1 MGLIRGLLAAL
12 AAGGWV
18 MSAVKLRSL
27 HRDPS
32 NLALRYLCVAQV
44 ALTLAVTLQPMAAR
58 VDRTLGILDV
68 GRVTSNCLT
77 LVAAATGL
85 AFGVHASS
93 PAHTARP
100 FVRRQLTVMWICL
113 AAIVT
118 LAAWHRPPYGVSD
131 PRVASGVHYDAT
143 PSLGQAPYTLVYLG
157 YLAWV
162 LFQVGRIAHRNRAVS
177 GAGPPLVALG
187 VRTITAGAAIGI
199 AYTAAKAAGVT
210 AATWDEPSPL
220 LDTAIPA
227 LFTAAII
234 AILVGIT
241 LPAWGARVGADR
253 LYERFTAW
261 QSCRQ
266 LRPLWRLLVTASPQI
281 ALLPH
286 PTPAPL
292 RRVRLTIE
300 ILDGCA
306 LLTPWITPAAAETA
320 ARHADALGLA
330 PHQRTAAI
338 EAATLA
344 TAAHRKLQGHPP
356 ATNPADHAPLAPSP
370 GSRAGTAADQ
380 VAWLEHIARTIRH
393 SRAVTATLR
402 ELGTAPTRHRHRAR

>member
-1 MGLIRGLLAAL
+1 VDLVRGLLVAL
-12 AAGGWV
+12 AIGGWAV
-18 MSAVKLRSL
+18 SASKLRSL
-27 HRDPS
+27 RRDPS
-32 NLALRYLCVAQV
+32 NLALRHLCIAQL
-44 ALTLAVTLQPMAAR
+44 ALTLAVTLQPMAAS
-58 VDRTLGILDV
+58 VDRTLGILDLS
-68 GRVTSNCLT
+68 RVTANCLT
-77 LVAAATGL
+77 LLAATSGL

-100 FVRRQLTVMWICL
+100 FVRRQLAAMWICL

-131 PRVASGVHYDAT
+131 PHVASGAHYDAT
-143 PSLGQAPYTLVYLG
+143 PSLGLVPYTPIFLG

-162 LFQVGRIAHRNRAVS
+162 LFQVGRVAHRNRAIS

-199 AYTAAKAAGVT
+199 AYTVAKAAGVA
-210 AATWDEPSPL
+210 AATWAEPSPP
-220 LDTAIPA
+220 LDAA
-227 LFTAAII
+227 VAGLFSAAII
-234 AILVGIT
+234 AILVGVT
-241 LPAWGARVGADR
+241 LPAWGGHVGADR

-261 QSCRQ
+261 RSCRQ
-266 LRPLWRLLVTASPQI
+266 LRPLWHLLVTASPQI

-306 LLTPWITPAAAETA
+306 LLTPWMTPAAAETA
-320 ARHADALGLA
+320 GRHADALRLGA
-330 PHQRTAAI
+330 HERAAAI
-338 EAATLA
+338 EAAALA
-344 TAAHRKLQGHPP
+344 TAAHRKLEGRPP
-356 ATNPADHAPLAPSP
+356 ATDPADGIPLAPPP

-380 VAWLEHIARTIRH
+380 VAWLEQIAHTMRH
-393 SRAVTATLR
+393 SPALSATLH
-402 ELGTAPTRHRHRAR
+402 ELGTAPTRR